1 MREKARVA
9 RREEETRRREGREK
23 IRILAFYLRA
33 DLLASNK
40 YSGDVHIP
48 RGGVPEM
55 RAGSTSKKKKVGGG
69 GELREAPEPTTSF
82 VL

>member
-9 RREEETRRREGREK
+9 RREEETRREEGREK
-23 IRILAFYLRA
+23 IRILAFFLRA
-33 DLLASNK
+33 DPLASNT
-40 YSGDVHIP
+40 YSVDVHIP

-55 RAGSTSKKKKVGGG
+55 RAGSISKKKVG
-69 GELREAPEPTTSF
+69 GELREAPELTTSF